1 MARKVII
8 WGMGLDYDLMLN
20 AIDHEILKGNFNIQA
35 LVCRKDDR
43 YCQRKDGFPVIT
55 KEDIHGVEFDY
66 VIITS
71 SKFFSEIKQEA
82 ISIGVHEDQIIN
94 GKLLMQP
101 QFDFMRYVSL
111 IENPVTILSDDCWGG
126 YVYHRLCLPF
136 SSPLI
141 NIYWNTEE
149 YVRFI
154 QKPLFYLATELTM
167 EREGNLKKG
176 IHPRGRLGTPNDHV
190 SLELVHSACFAEAK
204 EEWERRKNRINPDNL
219 FVKMGFSSNIPDEK
233 RDKYLEA
240 FDKVNLKKILFYYS
254 DSLQISDMMYTD
266 RFFWKETTARR
277 VEYFSYND
285 YLRLNYYWDLNVL
298 KLLTGD
304 KTYSRYL

>member
-8 WGMGLDYDLMLN
+8 WGMRLEYDLMLN
-20 AIDHEILKGNFNIQA
+20 SIDYEILKGNLNVQA
-35 LVCRKDDR
+35 LVCRKADQ
-43 YCQRKDGFPVIT
+43 YCSKKDGFPVII
-55 KEDIHGVEFDY
+55 KEDIYNVDFDY

-82 ISIGVHEDQIIN
+82 IAIGIHENQIVN

-111 IENPVTILSDDCWGG
+111 IENPITILSDDCWGG

-136 SSPLI
+136 TSPLV
-141 NIYWNTEE
+141 NIYWDRTE
-149 YVRFI
+149 YARFI
-154 QKPLFYLATELTM
+154 QNPLFYLETELIM

-176 IHPRGRLGTPNDHV
+176 IHPIGRLGTKNDHV
-190 SLELVHSACFAEAK
+190 SLELVHSACFDEAK
-204 EEWERRKNRINPDNL
+204 EQWERRKKRINPDNL
-219 FVKMGFSSNIPDEK
+219 FVKMGFSSNISDEK

-240 FDKVNLKKILFYYS
+240 FNKVNLKKVLFYYS
-254 DSLQISDMMYTD
+254 DSLKIPDMMYTN
-266 RFFWKETTARR
+266 RFFWKETTDLR
-277 VEYFSYND
+277 VEHFSYND
-285 YLRLNYYWDLNVL
+285 YLRLNYYWDLNLL

-304 KTYSRYL
+304 TTYSRYL

>member
-55 KEDIHGVEFDY
+55 KEDIHGLEFDY

-126 YVYHRLCLPF
+126 VC
-136 SSPLI
+136 
-141 NIYWNTEE
+141 
-149 YVRFI
+149 
-154 QKPLFYLATELTM
+154 
-167 EREGNLKKG
+167 
-176 IHPRGRLGTPNDHV
+176 
-190 SLELVHSACFAEAK
+190 
-204 EEWERRKNRINPDNL
+204 
-219 FVKMGFSSNIPDEK
+219 IP
-233 RDKYLEA
+233 
-240 FDKVNLKKILFYYS
+240 
-254 DSLQISDMMYTD
+254 
-266 RFFWKETTARR
+266 
-277 VEYFSYND
+277 
-285 YLRLNYYWDLNVL
+285 
-298 KLLTGD
+298 
-304 KTYSRYL
+304 